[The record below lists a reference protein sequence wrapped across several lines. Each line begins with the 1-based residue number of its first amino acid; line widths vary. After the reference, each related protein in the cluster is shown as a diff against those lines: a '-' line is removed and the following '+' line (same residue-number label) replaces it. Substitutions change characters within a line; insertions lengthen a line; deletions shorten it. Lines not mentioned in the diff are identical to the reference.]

1 MASSTINS
9 PELTQEQVQ
18 KMLVQPLMA
27 ASVFLASGPRIF
39 DTDGNQ
45 IRIPTLVGM
54 DEPSWHGENELI
66 TEVDPDF
73 GEITLLPS
81 TMKSVKSLTRFSNE
95 LARQSVVAL
104 DSALRDR
111 MVSDVAAKLDSA
123 FFAGTGGTTAGTE
136 PQGMLNWTGTTAIP
150 NVGNLELDHLL
161 DALGAAMASNVDAS
175 RCKWFMR
182 SNTFIDIRK
191 LKDTSGK
198 YLVQPDPTQD
208 ALFRLFGIPVV
219 VTNRIPEAAGSTVTT
234 SVALA
239 DMSKVAVARDTAP
252 SVKVLDQTFGQFDQQ
267 AIRVVARY
275 DTKPMLPEA
284 VVILRGVNA

>member
-1 MASSTINS
+1 MASSTQTA

-18 KMLVQPLMA
+18 RMLVQPLMA
-27 ASVFLASGPRIF
+27 ASTFLASGPRIF

-45 IRIPTLVGM
+45 IRIPTLVSMGS
-54 DEPSWHGENELI
+54 PNWHGENELI
-66 TEVDPDF
+66 TEIDPDF

-81 TMKSVKSLTRFSNE
+81 GMKSVKSLTRFSNE

-111 MVSDVAAKLDSA
+111 MVTDVAAKLDSA
-123 FFAGTGGTTAGTE
+123 FFAGTGGTPAGSE
-136 PQGMLNWTGTTAIP
+136 PQGMLSWSGTTAIL
-150 NVGNLELDHLL
+150 NVGTLTLDHLL
-161 DALGAAMASNVDAS
+161 DALGQAMASNVEVG

-182 SNTFIDIRK
+182 SSTFIKIRK
-191 LKDTSGK
+191 LKDNSNK

-219 VTNRIPEAAGSTVTT
+219 VTNRIPEVAGTPITT
-234 SVALA
+234 SVVLC

-252 SVKVLDQTFGQFDQQ
+252 SVKILDQTFGNYDQQ
-267 AIRVVARY
+267 AIRVVASPDRSR
-275 DTKPMLPEA
+275 P
-284 VVILRGVNA
+284 VGVIGV